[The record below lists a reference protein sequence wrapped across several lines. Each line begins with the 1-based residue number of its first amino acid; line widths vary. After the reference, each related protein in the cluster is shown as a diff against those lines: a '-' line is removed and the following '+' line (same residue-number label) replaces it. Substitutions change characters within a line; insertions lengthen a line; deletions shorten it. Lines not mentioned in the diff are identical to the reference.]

1 MVKARQSKLLVA
13 VDGSQQALDA
23 VRYVSGVL
31 PADHLQVTLFH
42 VMTKVPESFWD
53 LEKEPAFHY
62 KIANIRAWEIQQQ
75 KTMHDFMDQARQILL
90 DAGLPQ
96 QSIVSNIKERKTGIA
111 RDIVAES
118 KHGYQ
123 AVIVGRTGLSEL
135 KDLVLGSIANK
146 LVERVTYAPVWIVG
160 GAPQPGKLLI
170 ALDSSKGAMQAVDYV
185 GTMLDGSTQSVTLIH
200 VVRGVDIF
208 LQSQSKSFVPGH
220 DKDWLEQAEK
230 ELEETTK
237 AIEPVFADARE
248 RLLQAGLHQDKIST
262 RIITGVR
269 SRAGAI
275 VREADQEDYGTIVVG
290 RRGLSKVQEFFIGRV
305 GNKVIQLAKKKA
317 VWVVS

>member
-1 MVKARQSKLLVA
+1 MVEARQRKLLVA
-13 VDGSQQALDA
+13 VDGSEQALDA

-31 PADHLQVTLFH
+31 PPEHLQVTLLH
-42 VMTKVPESFWD
+42 IMTKVPESFWD
-53 LEKEPAFHY
+53 LEKEPAFHF

-75 KTMHDFMDQARQILL
+75 KTIRDFMDQARQILL

-96 QSIVSNIKERKTGIA
+96 QSIASHIRERKTGIA

-118 KHGYQ
+118 KHGYH

-146 LVERVTYAPVWIVG
+146 LVEKVTYAPVWIVG
-160 GAPQPGKLLI
+160 GNPQPGKLLV
-170 ALDSSKGAMQAVDYV
+170 ALDASRGAMQAVDYV
-185 GTMLDGSTQSVTLIH
+185 GTMLDGSTHGVTLIH
-200 VVRGVDIF
+200 VVRGVDV
-208 LQSQSKSFVPGH
+208 FVPGQE
-220 DKDWLEQAEK
+220 KEWQEQAER
-230 ELEETTK
+230 ELEDATR
-237 AIEPVFADARE
+237 AIEPVFAEARQ
-248 RLLQAGLHQDKIST
+248 RLLQSGLHQDKITT
-262 RIITGVR
+262 RIVTGVR
-269 SRAGAI
+269 SRAGAV